1 MSIKKILID
10 INSVV
15 PYFASGKKTGI
26 GRVTQE
32 LVETFSHIE
41 DLPFEI
47 ALYTQNM
54 KGIGGKNLETGFRS
68 YHFHYPNRKKWNKAL
83 SFLPVREWMTN
94 YNLMHI
100 PHNFE
105 YVHRPQQCIVTL
117 HDAFFMKIE
126 EKEFGHA
133 QMRKVVP
140 PFIRSCRRIIT
151 CSEYSKKDIVE
162 TMQVSPDKIDVIY
175 WGLRHD
181 EFYPADNIQESFHF
195 IQRLFGISK
204 PYFLSV
210 SCNAERKR
218 SNILIQAYME
228 LFRQQIPKHD
238 LVLVWAN
245 PPSELL
251 REVEQSNVSKN
262 IHFLSGVTDEVL
274 RNLYQAA
281 TASFNPSSY
290 EGFGLPVL
298 EAMACGIPSV
308 TCHNSALPEVGGNA
322 ALYLDEPVQDSLIH
336 MMILFEKNSLPLT
349 DIRNSCIKQ
358 AKKFTWEK
366 TAQRTLISYA
376 KALNLQ

>member
-1 MSIKKILID
+1 MKKILID
-10 INSVV
+10 INSVIPSIV
-15 PYFASGKKTGI
+15 NGRISGI
-26 GRVTQE
+26 GRTTQD
-32 LVETFSHIE
+32 LVEALSQIE
-41 DLPFEI
+41 DIPLEI
-47 ALYTQNM
+47 SLYSQNI
-54 KGIGGKNLETGFRS
+54 KGIDGNKMNTSFSSHHLYFPHRE
-68 YHFHYPNRKKWNKAL
+68 KWNKIL
-83 SFLPVREWMTN
+83 SCFPVREWM
-94 YNLMHI
+94 YGYDLIHI

-105 YVHRPQQCIVTL
+105 YVYNPYKCIVTL

-133 QMRKVVP
+133 QMREKVP

-181 EFYPADNIQESFHF
+181 QFYPTSDLQESFYF
-195 IQRLFGISK
+195 VQRLFGITK

-218 SNILIQAYME
+218 SHVLIQAYME
-228 LFRQQIPKHD
+228 LFKQQTPKHD
-238 LVLVWAN
+238 LVLVWAD

-251 REVEQSNVSKN
+251 RKVEQSNVSKN
-262 IHFLSGVTDEVL
+262 IHLLSGVTNEAL

-298 EAMACGIPSV
+298 EAMACGTPAV
-308 TCHNSALPEVGGNA
+308 TCRNSSLSEVGGDA
-322 ALYLDEPVQDSLIH
+322 ALYLDEPVLDSLIRI
-336 MMILFEKNSLPLT
+336 MILLENDSLPLT
-349 DIRNSCIKQ
+349 DIRHACIKQ
-358 AKKFTWEK
+358 AQKFTWDK
-366 TAQRTLISYA
+366 AAQQTLLSYTTALKI
-376 KALNLQ
+376 